1 MRRVGA
7 GLFLLSTL
15 AVFVPAGSPARAEPP
30 VAVTASAGPFSIL
43 DGGVQRYET
52 GWEVSFA
59 PRPFRWVPRFLQKT
73 NPTLGVMATS
83 RGTLYVY
90 GGFRYD
96 LPLGKSW
103 WLSPQWATGLYYRDG
118 GRELGGPLEFRSGIE
133 LSRRIGER
141 SRLGVM
147 LYHLS
152 NAGIY
157 GYNPG
162 SESLVLTYTARP

>member
-7 GLFLLSTL
+7 LLSGLSIFAALFAGIPVEAEQPVAITSSAGGF
-15 AVFVPAGSPARAEPP
+15 AVF
-30 VAVTASAGPFSIL
+30 
-43 DGGVQRYET
+43 DGVERYET

-59 PRPFRWVPRFLQKT
+59 PRQFRWVPRFLHKT
-73 NPTLGVMATS
+73 NPTLGFMATS
-83 RGTLYVY
+83 QGTLYLY

-96 LPLGKSW
+96 LPLGESW

-118 GRELGGPLEFRSGIE
+118 GRELGGTLEFRSGIE
-133 LSRRIGER
+133 LSRRLGGR

-152 NAGIY
+152 NARIY

-162 SESLVLTYTARP
+162 GESLVLTYTAHP